1 MGGEGLAELG
11 GSPSCPFCDGSRTKV
26 VSPFGSHASLAACW
40 CDDCRSPFEVLRWRD
55 AGDASDA
62 ASRQRPPE
70 GQSSTKVTAA

>member
-1 MGGEGLAELG
+1 MGGEGLAEPG

-55 AGDASDA
+55 AGGAGATGSC
-62 ASRQRPPE
+62 QEPPE
-70 GQSSTKVTAA
+70 DQSSTKFTAA